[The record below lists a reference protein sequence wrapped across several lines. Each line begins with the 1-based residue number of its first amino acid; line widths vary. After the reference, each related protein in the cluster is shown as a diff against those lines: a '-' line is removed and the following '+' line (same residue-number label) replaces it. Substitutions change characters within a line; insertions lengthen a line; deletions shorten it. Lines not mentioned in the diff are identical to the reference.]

1 VKLLIVRHGAAGDRE
16 TWQAEGHDDRLRP
29 LTPDGKKEVRRAAA
43 GLVTLVPDLPVLATS
58 PLTRA
63 SQTADIV
70 AKAYRCEIISLDALE
85 PEQDP
90 ARTVAWLRTRQP
102 DSTIGLVGHE
112 PHLSTLVGYLLT
124 GDRDSFI
131 DLKKGGACLLK
142 MDTQVRPGGA
152 ALKWLLGPRDL
163 AKLGD

>member
-1 VKLLIVRHGAAGDRE
+1 MKLLIVRHGAAGDRE
-16 TWQAEGHDDRLRP
+16 SWQAEGHDDRLRP

-43 GLVTLVPDLPVLATS
+43 GLASLVPELAALATS
-58 PLTRA
+58 PLVRA
-63 SQTADIV
+63 AQTAEIL
-70 AKAYRCEIISLDALE
+70 AKTYRCDIITLEALE

-90 ARTVAWLRTRQP
+90 SRAVEWLRTRQS

-124 GDRDSFI
+124 ENRDSFI

-142 MDTQVRPGGA
+142 MDPAIRAGSA
-152 ALKWLLGPRDL
+152 ELKWLLGPREL
-163 AKLGD
+163 AKL

>member
-16 TWQAEGHDDRLRP
+16 SWQAEGHDDRLRP

-43 GLVTLVPDLPVLATS
+43 GLASLVPGLSVLATS
-58 PLTRA
+58 PLVRA
-63 SQTADIV
+63 AQTAEIL
-70 AKAYRCEIISLDALE
+70 AKTYRCDISTLEALE

-90 ARTVAWLRTRQP
+90 SHAVEWLRTRQS

-112 PHLSTLVGYLLT
+112 PHLSTLVAYLLT
-124 GDRDSFI
+124 ENRDSFI

-142 MDTQVRPGGA
+142 MDPAIRAGGGE
-152 ALKWLLGPRDL
+152 LKWLLGPREL
-163 AKLGD
+163 AKL